1 MSTTLLARAYQ
12 VPLPPCEKAVLV
24 YMAFCARDDDGS
36 CYPSLERI
44 ARRTGFKRRSIQ
56 LARVQLVA
64 LGHLKLRAYP
74 KGGRRRATEYFVTPP
89 STELST
95 GRPPGIVDNSKKG
108 CTPCTPQEETVHHTA
123 EKGAPDAPHQSGSI
137 DGRSSMSARAGA
149 SINRPD
155 AELPRPTASV
165 ALTHFGAPPGPTP
178 ISALI
183 AQALPASGAAPRS
196 TPRRSRLTPT
206 EDERQRKLELERQVD
221 EWRQSGEPDADTPR

>member
-36 CYPSLERI
+36 CYPSLARI
-44 ARRTGFKRRSIQ
+44 ELRTGFGRTAIKDARRN
-56 LARVQLVA
+56 LVA
-64 LGHLKLRAYP
+64 RGYLKLRAYP

-89 STELST
+89 PTELST
-95 GRPPGIVDNSKKG
+95 DKAPAIVDNSGKG
-108 CTPCTPQEETVHHTA
+108 VAWRPVSDERGRLAA
-123 EKGAPDAPHQSGSI
+123 EKGSPTDPHLSVSI

-196 TPRRSRLTPT
+196 TPRRSRLTPAD
-206 EDERQRKLELERQVD
+206 DERQRKLELERQVD
-221 EWRQSGEPDADTPR
+221 EWRQSGEPNADTPR